1 MAELYPAPFA
11 NLLKRMFV
19 EYEREG
25 KIFDLSKRKF
35 YKADVSLDTSVRMHG
50 HPASSPLGPAAG
62 PQDQMA
68 QNIVLAWLA
77 GSRILELKTV
87 QINDEL
93 KIPRPCIDVHNIGFN
108 IEWSQELKLEQSLHE
123 YVAGSMLIDVLKSSG
138 MADVEGSSEKT
149 QTIFDMSVGYDLA
162 GISTPRVRNWIESM
176 KDASPVVKELR
187 RQIPAEFKRLRDLNF
202 NTRLSDTLTLST
214 FHGCPAHEIE
224 SIVDFLLREMGLHV
238 IIKLNPTL
246 LGKAAVDH
254 LLHDVMGYHE
264 IQTEQEF
271 FDKDLQFDQAIEICS
286 RLDQTA
292 RSLGRKLGVKFSN
305 TLVVLNNNNFLPSSE
320 RVMYLSGQ
328 PLHVITLN
336 LVKKWRHAVGNAYPI
351 SFSAGVDA
359 QNFCNTVAMNFTP
372 VTTCTDLLR
381 PGGYGRLPNYLYK
394 LEAKMK
400 EMGVS
405 DLGEFILYYEG
416 NGLRALDRLTAPDG
430 RVIAGRPDS
439 RPILTQEVIPP
450 FAITLR
456 ESLERRA
463 PTRDLIGKHV
473 QSLGSQYGAD
483 RVKEDLP
490 RFYAEL
496 IAEAGL
502 LNTESIVDRTTRDE
516 RYYAKNN
523 RSTPRKIGSHLYLFD
538 CINCDKCVPVCP
550 NDANFVYETES
561 CSLDYLNYR
570 LTTGGLLAVPGG
582 HFEVKGAH
590 QLATFQDFCNE
601 CGNCDVFCPEDGGP
615 YVEKPRLF
623 GSAAA
628 FEKWTSHDGFLVEA
642 GQHVKR
648 VRARLYGNE
657 FFLEVEPL
665 GDRARFR
672 TEYAD
677 VEFEYSTRR
686 PLSHRLFE
694 NVEEAVIDMQNYL
707 TMNSVLR
714 GVLNP
719 KYVNYLN
726 VGGIPV
732 GAKRMK

>member
-1 MAELYPAPFA
+1 
-11 NLLKRMFV
+11 MFV

-25 KIFDLSKRKF
+25 KIFDLPKRKF
-35 YKADVSLDTSVRMHG
+35 YKADPSLDTSVRMHG

-93 KIPRPCIDVHNIGFN
+93 KIPRPCIDAHNIGYN
-108 IEWSQELKLEQSLHE
+108 IEWSQELKLEQSLRE
-123 YVAGSMLIDVLKSSG
+123 YVAGSMLIDILKSSG
-138 MADVEGSSEKT
+138 MTDLEGSPEKT

-162 GISTPRVRNWIESM
+162 GISTPRVRTWMESM
-176 KDASPVVKELR
+176 KDASALVEELR
-187 RQIPAEFKRLRDLNF
+187 QQIPADFKDLRHLNF

-246 LGKAAVDH
+246 LGKPAVDH
-254 LLHDVMGYHE
+254 FLHDVMGYHE

-286 RLDQTA
+286 RLDKTA
-292 RSLGRKLGVKFSN
+292 RSLGCKLGVKFSN
-305 TLVVLNNNNFLPSSE
+305 TLVVLNNNKFFPTTE

-336 LVKKWRHAVGNAYPI
+336 LVRKWRQAVGGTYPV

-359 QNFCNTVAMNFTP
+359 QNFCNAVAMNFTP

-381 PGGYGRLPNYLYK
+381 PGGYGRLPNYMHK
-394 LEAKMK
+394 LETKMK
-400 EMGVS
+400 EMGAGN
-405 DLGEFILYYEG
+405 LGEFILSYED
-416 NGLRALDRLTAPDG
+416 RAVQALDRVAD
-430 RVIAGRPDS
+430 RDEWKA
-439 RPILTQEVIPP
+439 
-450 FAITLR
+450 R
-456 ESLERRA
+456 ESAGTRRPLLRDVVPLFVSKFRNTLERHGG
-463 PTRDLIGKHV
+463 TRNLIPEYVEFWKP
-473 QSLGSQYGAD
+473 QFDPA
-483 RVKEDLP
+483 RVKEELT
-490 RFYAEL
+490 RFYAET

-502 LNTESIVDRTTRDE
+502 LNTEVVVERTTRDE
-516 RYYAKNN
+516 RYHAKNN

-550 NDANFVYETES
+550 NDANFVYDTEP
-561 CSLDYLNYR
+561 CSIDYVNYR
-570 LTTGGLLAVPGG
+570 VTPGELRVEPGG
-582 HFEVKGAH
+582 HFEVQEAH

-623 GSAAA
+623 GSSAA
-628 FEKWTSHDGFLVEA
+628 FEKWASHDGFLVEV
-642 GQHVKR
+642 GQHVER
-648 VRARLYGNE
+648 MRARLHGEE
-657 FFLEVEPL
+657 FSLEVDPL
-665 GDRARFR
+665 GNRATFR
-672 TEYAD
+672 TEYAE

-686 PLSHRLFE
+686 PLAHRLFE
-694 NVEEAVIDMQNYL
+694 GADEARIDVRNFL
-707 TMNSVLR
+707 TMNSVLH

-726 VGGIPV
+726 VPSITSSN
-732 GAKRMK
+732 R